1 MCVETL
7 ASTVCGWWQIK
18 FNFKTPEKVRQINLL
33 TNDFLGSED
42 NAQEQA
48 LILLHMDNQD

>member
-1 MCVETL
+1 MCVEIL
-7 ASTVCGWWQIK
+7 ADTVCGWWQIK
-18 FNFKTPEKVRQINLL
+18 FNFRAPEKVRQINLL
-33 TNDFLGSED
+33 TNGFLGSED